1 MSVNNLTTLTG
12 LGVIGLTIPDWCKVL
27 HLLTDATVKSYTTL
41 PRLTVNAILNMKML
55 ISHIMVSDYCV
66 CACESNLY
74 TGPLTA

>member
-12 LGVIGLTIPDWCKVL
+12 LGVIRLTKLPVSTLL
-27 HLLTDATVKSYTTL
+27 HQVTTLSVNSYTNRS
-41 PRLTVNAILNMKML
+41 RLTVNAILNMKML
-55 ISHIMVSDYCV
+55 ISRIMVSGYCV